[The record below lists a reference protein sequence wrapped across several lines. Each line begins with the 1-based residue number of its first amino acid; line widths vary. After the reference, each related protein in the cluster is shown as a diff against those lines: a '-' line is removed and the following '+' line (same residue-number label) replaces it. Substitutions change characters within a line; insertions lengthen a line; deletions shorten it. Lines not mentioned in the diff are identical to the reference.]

1 MSKQVFVA
9 LVTCFN
15 EDETINCAATRAQVR
30 RQVAA
35 GNNIMCAGTNGDFSA
50 LTHAEKI
57 RLTEEVVDEVA
68 GRARVI
74 VNAGMP
80 ATFETLQI
88 AKAFDRIGV
97 DGIAVITPF
106 FIACTQ
112 DGLIRHFQTVA
123 DAVGAP
129 IYLYDIPARTQ
140 NHIEPE
146 TARKLAAHGNIAGI
160 KDTGGA
166 QQTLEANL
174 QVARDVP
181 GFEVYSGPDHLVL
194 WSLQNGAAGCIS
206 GLGNALPDV
215 LAVFSAPSTPAT
227 SPRPSGSRR
236 SMPISAPIS
245 TRLASHPP
253 WSSARF
259 ISRTL
264 PSAPAASRHSCRI
277 RNRIKKSWKSCD
289 AIDACEAATERSGH
303 CRSRTRHLKISTKT
317 AGSRS
322 LSEASSMTNNL

>member
-1 MSKQVFVA
+1 MTKQAFVA

-15 EDETINCAATRAQVR
+15 EDETINYEATRAQVS

-35 GNNIMCAGTNGDFSA
+35 GNNIMCAGTNGDFTA
-50 LTHAEKI
+50 LTHTEKI

-68 GRARVI
+68 GRAKVI

-80 ATFETLQI
+80 ATFETLQL

-112 DGLIRHFQTVA
+112 DGLIRHFSTVA
-123 DAVGAP
+123 DAVETP
-129 IYLYDIPARTQ
+129 VYLYDIPARTQ

-146 TARKLAAHGNIAGI
+146 TARKLATHGNIAGI
-160 KDTGGA
+160 KDSGGA
-166 QQTLEANL
+166 QQTLEAYL
-174 QVARDVP
+174 QVAKEMP

-215 LAVFSAPSTPAT
+215 LAGILNAFNA
-227 SPRPSGSRR
+227 GD
-236 SMPISAPIS
+236 ISEADRQQAIY
-245 TRLASHPP
+245 AD
-253 WSSARF
+253 F
-259 ISRTL
+259 RTDL
-264 PSAPAASRHSCRI
+264 YALGFAPAMVKRSLYLQDPSVGASRQPALLPDKEQDEKILEILRRYQRI
-277 RNRIKKSWKSCD
+277 
-289 AIDACEAATERSGH
+289 
-303 CRSRTRHLKISTKT
+303 
-317 AGSRS
+317 
-322 LSEASSMTNNL
+322 

>member
-1 MSKQVFVA
+1 MSKQAFVA

-15 EDETINCAATRAQVR
+15 EDETINYEATRAQVR

-35 GNNIMCAGTNGDFSA
+35 GNNIMCAGTNGDFTA

-68 GRARVI
+68 GRAKVI

-80 ATFETLQI
+80 ATFETLQL
-88 AKAFDRIGV
+88 AKTFDRIGV

-112 DGLIRHFQTVA
+112 DGLIRHFSTVA
-123 DAVGAP
+123 DAVETP
-129 IYLYDIPARTQ
+129 VYLYDIPARTQ

-146 TARKLAAHGNIAGI
+146 TARKLATHGNIAGI
-160 KDTGGA
+160 KDSGGA
-166 QQTLEANL
+166 QQTLEAYL
-174 QVARDVP
+174 QVAKEMP

-215 LAVFSAPSTPAT
+215 LAGILNAFNAGDITEAE
-227 SPRPSGSRR
+227 RQQA
-236 SMPISAPIS
+236 IYAD
-245 TRLASHPP
+245 
-253 WSSARF
+253 F
-259 ISRTL
+259 RTDL
-264 PSAPAASRHSCRI
+264 YALGFAPAMVKRSLYLQDPSVGASRQPALLPDREQDEKILEILRRYQRI
-277 RNRIKKSWKSCD
+277 
-289 AIDACEAATERSGH
+289 
-303 CRSRTRHLKISTKT
+303 
-317 AGSRS
+317 
-322 LSEASSMTNNL
+322 